1 MASTLD
7 DIRIID
13 VDTHVIEPP
22 DLWTSRVDAKWG
34 DRRPHVRWDPATGRE
49 SWFIGDA
56 PITGVG
62 TSAMAGWAEYPPAH
76 PRTWDEIDPVM
87 WDAKARLAMMDG
99 YGIESQILYPNVLLF
114 HSGGLQDADA
124 RSLQLEC
131 VQAYNDFLSEWSEV
145 APKRLIPMSSLPF
158 WDLEATLAEVQRCAR
173 QGHRGVIF
181 TQDPSYFGLPALADV
196 HWDPLWALTQELG
209 LPVNFH
215 IGSAD
220 ASFPTPPSPQT
231 GPQAAYAAMGVS
243 FFMAN
248 ARTVAQLITGG
259 ICHRFPEL
267 NFVSVESGI
276 GWIPYFL
283 ESLDWQWANFGP
295 SQEHPDFSL
304 ARPSEYFH
312 RQIYASF
319 WFEQASARFALDI
332 LGPDNVFYE
341 TDFPHPT
348 CQFPGPA
355 TIAVT
360 PREYIET
367 AIGDLP
373 EATLRKILHDNA
385 ARIYHIG

>member
-76 PRTWDEIDPVM
+76 PKTWDEIDPVM

-243 FFMAN
+243 FFMSN
-248 ARTVAQLITGG
+248 ARTISLLICGG
-259 ICHRFPEL
+259 VCHRFPDQK
-267 NFVSVESGI
+267 FVSVESGI
-276 GWIPYFL
+276 GWIPYAL
-283 ESLDWQWANFGP
+283 AALDWQWKNCAVAKENP
-295 SQEHPDFSL
+295 EYDL
-304 ARPSEYFH
+304 LPSEYFR
-312 RQIYASF
+312 RQIYGCF
-319 WFEQASARFALDI
+319 WFEEETALHAI
-332 LGPDNVFYE
+332 EMMGPDNFLYE

-348 CQFPGPA
+348 SMSPGPA
-355 TIAVT
+355 TTAVT
-360 PREYIET
+360 PTEYLAATVANLPTDT
-367 AIGDLP
+367 A
-373 EATLRKILHDNA
+373 KKVLHDNA
-385 ARIYHIG
+385 ARIYNL